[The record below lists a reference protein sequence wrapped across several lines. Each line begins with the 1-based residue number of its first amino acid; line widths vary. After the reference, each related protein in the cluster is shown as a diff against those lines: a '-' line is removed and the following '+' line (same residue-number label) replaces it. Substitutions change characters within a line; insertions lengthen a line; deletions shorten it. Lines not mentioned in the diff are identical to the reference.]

1 MSASSGTAASAQAS
15 AQTSKDPWE
24 WTEKRYKDGV
34 FSHAIGTERERLRL
48 LESVLDDHTR
58 GHFQRL
64 GLTSG
69 HRVLEVGGGGGSVA
83 RWLAGQGAEVTV
95 TDLDTTYL
103 DELSEVGVQV
113 LRHDVYTDDFPE
125 GTFDFI
131 HTRYVVIHLPD
142 PEKAVA
148 RLARWLKP
156 GGVLLLEEPSFF
168 PIKDAPHPAYRK
180 VMRAFRTHLES
191 AVGTDT
197 EWARNLPVP
206 LAGKGL
212 DDIGYDA
219 RFQRI
224 TGGDNEAAWWQ
235 LTLEQTRAAVVAEGL
250 ATDEDFE
257 AAYRELA
264 DPGFHDLS
272 LAVFTAW
279 GRKQEN

>member
-1 MSASSGTAASAQAS
+1 MTATSDTAA
-15 AQTSKDPWE
+15 TEERWE
-24 WTEKRYKDGV
+24 WSQERYRDGV
-34 FSHAIGTERERLRL
+34 FSHAVSTERERLKL
-48 LESVLDDHTR
+48 LESVLDEHTR
-58 GHFQRL
+58 GNFRRL
-64 GLTSG
+64 GLAPG

-83 RWLAGQGAEVTV
+83 RWLAEQDAEVTV

-103 DELSEVGVQV
+103 DELAGVGVRV
-113 LRHDVYTDDFPE
+113 LRHDVYQDDFPA
-125 GTFDFI
+125 GSFDFI

-142 PEKAVA
+142 PERAVA

-168 PIKDAPHPAYRK
+168 PIKDSPHPAYRK
-180 VMRAFRTHLES
+180 VMRAFRSHLES

-206 LAGKGL
+206 LADKGL

-224 TGGDNEAAWWQ
+224 AGGDDEAEWWR
-235 LTLEQTRAAVVAEGL
+235 LTLEQTRQAVVAEGL
-250 ATDEDFE
+250 AEDEDFD

-279 GRKQEN
+279 GTRQAD